1 MADNSPTIFVVGAG
15 LGGLA
20 AALAA
25 SKAGKRVRL
34 FEGAGHAGGRC
45 RSFHDRYLDRRIDN
59 GNHFIMSANRDARAY
74 LDRVGASDQLTHPPY
89 ALYPFVDLATHERWT
104 LRFTEGPIPF
114 WAFDK
119 KTRIPG
125 TKLSD
130 YLSGIK
136 LAFAG
141 PEQTV
146 TDIVLGGGNVGQGD
160 TDDLMFKRM
169 WEPLTLAVL
178 NTTPA
183 IGQADLLWAVL
194 RRTFAL
200 GGQAAIPMTARD
212 GLGTAFVDPALETLR
227 REGVEI
233 TFGAR
238 LRSLTEAAGRVTG
251 LQFSAD
257 DLVVGPE
264 DQVILALP
272 PSRLRQVMPDVDPP
286 HDDASILNVHFKAP
300 GPVDQRALGK
310 GFFLGMLSSDA
321 QWAVI
326 HGDIISL
333 TVSASHAIGMDEVPN
348 HEVADRLWAET
359 CQALKLGDMAYEK
372 VRVIREKRATFDQ
385 SPAGVA
391 KRLPA
396 RTRHANLWLAGD
408 HTQTGLPATIEG
420 AILSGNKA
428 AGLAGAAR

>member
-1 MADNSPTIFVVGAG
+1 MADNTPTIFIVGAG
-15 LGGLA
+15 LAGLA

-25 SKAGKRVRL
+25 SAQGKRVRL

-59 GNHFIMSANRDARAY
+59 GNHFIMTANRDALAY
-74 LDRVGASDQLTHPPY
+74 LTRVGARDQLTHPPY
-89 ALYPFVDLATHERWT
+89 ALYPFVDLATDERWT

-114 WAFDK
+114 WVFDR

-125 TKLSD
+125 TRVGD
-130 YLSGIK
+130 YLGGIK

-141 PEQTV
+141 PDETV
-146 TDIVLGGGNVGQGD
+146 ADIVLSGQDKGQD
-160 TDDLMFKRM
+160 TQRDLMFKRM

-178 NTTPA
+178 NTTPK

-194 RRTFAL
+194 SRTFAL

-227 REGVEI
+227 REGVDM

-238 LRSLTEAAGRVTG
+238 LRGLHEAAGKVTG
-251 LQFSAD
+251 LQFSSEE
-257 DLVVGPE
+257 VPVGE
-264 DQVILALP
+264 NDQVILALP

-300 GPVDQRALGK
+300 APVDRRALGK

-333 TVSASHAIGMDEVPN
+333 TVSAAHAIGMDEVPN

-359 CQALKLGDMAYEK
+359 CQALQLGDMAYEK

-385 SPAGVA
+385 SPAGA
-391 KRLPA
+391 NKRLPA
-396 RTRHANLWLAGD
+396 RTRFPNLWLAGD

-428 AGLAGAAR
+428 AHLAGHI